1 MKEVSTA
8 TNYGIPADLKDFFAY
23 PPMRIGENRR
33 VYEQVLKGT
42 IEAIEPENTCE
53 WLLIKDLADLTW
65 EIRRLAKD
73 KAAIVNLT
81 WKEALRMILE
91 SHLDG
96 DTQERRSVAQVRAD
110 NYFNE
115 EGRNWVVEFLGKH
128 GLMEDAIGTQAAT
141 LRLLELD
148 IIHRQMERA
157 RVIRMATVRDIMH
170 HRVAGSWRRPDDVLA
185 IVEAWASVVP
195 LDLSANDCTSAQ

>member
-1 MKEVSTA
+1 MKEVSIK
-8 TNYGIPADLKDFFAY
+8 TNYDIPAELAGYFAY
-23 PPMRIGENRR
+23 PPMRIGENRHI
-33 VYEQVLKGT
+33 YLQMLKGT
-42 IEAIEPENTCE
+42 IEAIEPKNTCE
-53 WLLIKDLADLTW
+53 WLLIKDLADLSW
-65 EIRRLAKD
+65 EIRRLGKD

-96 DTQERRSVAQVRAD
+96 DARERRSIAQARAD

-115 EGRNWVVEFLGKH
+115 EGRNWVLEFLGKH
-128 GLMEDAIGTQAAT
+128 ELREDAIGTQAAT

-157 RVIRMATVRDIMH
+157 RVIRMATVTDIMH
-170 HRVAGSWRRPDDVLA
+170 HRVAGSWRQPDDVLA
-185 IVEAWASVVP
+185 TIDNKVSLVP
-195 LDLSANDCTSAQ
+195 PDQPAPQDTTAQ